1 MLKCTA
7 DLYPRCTQ
15 LDVQYSPNSYT
26 NYVVTPVQVF
36 AMNNV
41 QMVANLNSL
50 FCDRRCLQT
59 AVRFSSSMSTNCV
72 MMPMQVSES
81 TAYCRCNIPTNCV
94 VMPMQ
99 VS

>member
-36 AMNNV
+36 AN
-41 QMVANLNSL
+41 
-50 FCDRRCLQT
+50 
-59 AVRFSSSMSTNCV
+59 TNGEQQCTDGCKTKQLV
-72 MMPMQVSES
+72 L
-81 TAYCRCNIPTNCV
+81 
-94 VMPMQ
+94 
-99 VS
+99 